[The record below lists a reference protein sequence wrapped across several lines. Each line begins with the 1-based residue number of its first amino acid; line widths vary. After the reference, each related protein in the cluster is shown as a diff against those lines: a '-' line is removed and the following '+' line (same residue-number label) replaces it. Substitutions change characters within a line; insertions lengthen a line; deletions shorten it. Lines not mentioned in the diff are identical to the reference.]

1 MKIILYISGGV
12 HLELRKEK
20 EVVKNPSLFMRFLNR
35 VEIVGNKLPDPVT
48 IFVILWF
55 LIIGISAIVANS
67 GVTAVHPG
75 TGETV
80 AAVNL
85 LSKEQMQLFL
95 KNVVSNFTSFAP
107 LGLVLV
113 TMLGAG
119 LAEKVGMMESLLKS
133 FAGKIPPQLVTATT
147 ILVGIV
153 ANCVAD
159 AGLDRKSVV

>member
-1 MKIILYISGGV
+1 MKIILYIRGEV
-12 HLELRKEK
+12 DLELRKEK
-20 EVVKNPSLFMRFLNR
+20 EVVKKPSLFMRFLNR

-55 LIIGISAIVANS
+55 LIIGISVIVANS

-133 FAGKIPPQLVTATT
+133 FAGKIPPQL
-147 ILVGIV
+147 LY
-153 ANCVAD
+153 
-159 AGLDRKSVV
+159 

>member
-1 MKIILYISGGV
+1 M
-12 HLELRKEK
+12 ELRKEK
-20 EVVKNPSLFMRFLNR
+20 EVVKKPSLFMRFLNR

-55 LIIGISAIVANS
+55 LIIGISVIVANS

-119 LAEKVGMMESLLKS
+119 LAEKVGISCRHLQRLEQNEENTRISTFKKIVKSLEIPDDEILK
-133 FAGKIPPQLVTATT
+133 FIK
-147 ILVGIV
+147 
-153 ANCVAD
+153 
-159 AGLDRKSVV
+159 K